1 MRFMGLARRE
11 ITSGEVFIRDR
22 HAVPTQVLA
31 TMVDLEAVESALLGL
46 MNSDGDRTSAALLDD
61 LG

>member
-1 MRFMGLARRE
+1 MSHGYVGVEHVFLA
-11 ITSGEVFIRDR
+11 VIRDR

-46 MNSDGDRTSAALLDD
+46 MNSDGYRTSAVLPDD
-61 LG
+61 IG